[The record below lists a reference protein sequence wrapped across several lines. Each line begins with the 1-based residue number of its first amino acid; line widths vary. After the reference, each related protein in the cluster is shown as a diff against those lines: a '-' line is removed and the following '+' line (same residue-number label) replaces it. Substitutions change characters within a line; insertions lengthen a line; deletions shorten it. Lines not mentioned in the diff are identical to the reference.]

1 MKLKFISRIRK
12 GNNQGTGFFALPRD
26 KVNLFNLGDW
36 IRVVT
41 LKNKF
46 FTKIISHSH
55 RLGVYVSKYIVRE
68 NDLMNKETEIQIEKV
83 DGFHA
88 KIYPDGRIY
97 IPQDIIRKQKLKR
110 NDIVLIKGIKDNK
123 IIREKYSKLHLTV
136 RAQRNQREYTCA
148 FDKSLYGKE
157 LIFKIEKLSDEI
169 EKVKP
174 SPVITNVLGKMH
186 YGFIGKNSAI
196 IFKGNKTPAIINVNI
211 HYPDIV
217 FYLGAYFAD
226 GTKKGNSWAIC
237 ASTFKQAR
245 YYLKMHNL
253 LIKDSKP
260 EFTISYTNIYNL
272 DNTQLKR
279 KLAKKWENEIGIK
292 VDKFRIRKATGKN
305 HSKWSEYGTLVVREH
320 RQILLDLYNILL
332 KSLIKEII
340 SKKDKKLAIDFLCG
354 VMEGDG
360 CASATE
366 RGHIMIFVNRDGV
379 DILRN
384 ISNIAQI
391 KFKITKEDKNKY
403 SLRIGA
409 LEILRNFNLL
419 KDKIFILYPKRRKN
433 LFERLKTVG
442 VVKFLIGNHE
452 PPAWIKAWLQSN
464 NFCDENYKI
473 TDKGLRLSN
482 ELIANINKVLV

>member
-1 MKLKFISRIRK
+1 
-12 GNNQGTGFFALPRD
+12 
-26 KVNLFNLGDW
+26 
-36 IRVVT
+36 
-41 LKNKF
+41 
-46 FTKIISHSH
+46 
-55 RLGVYVSKYIVRE
+55 
-68 NDLMNKETEIQIEKV
+68 
-83 DGFHA
+83 
-88 KIYPDGRIY
+88 
-97 IPQDIIRKQKLKR
+97 
-110 NDIVLIKGIKDNK
+110 
-123 IIREKYSKLHLTV
+123 
-136 RAQRNQREYTCA
+136 
-148 FDKSLYGKE
+148 
-157 LIFKIEKLSDEI
+157 
-169 EKVKP
+169 
-174 SPVITNVLGKMH
+174 MH

-196 IFKGNKTPAIINVNI
+196 IFKGNKIPAIINVNI

-226 GTKKGNSWAIC
+226 GTRKGNSWAIC
-237 ASTFKQAR
+237 ASTFKQAK

-260 EFTISYTNIYNL
+260 EFTISYTNIYNV
-272 DNTQLKR
+272 DNIQLKR
-279 KLAKKWENEIGIK
+279 KLAKTWENEIGIK

-305 HSKWSEYGTLVVREH
+305 HSKWNEYGTLVVREH
-320 RQILLDLYNILL
+320 RQILLDFYNVLL

-366 RGHIMIFVNRDGV
+366 RGHVMIFVNRDGV

-384 ISNIAQI
+384 ISNTVQI
-391 KFKITKEDKNKY
+391 KFKITEEDKNKY

-442 VVKFLIGNHE
+442 TVKFLIGKHE
-452 PPAWIKAWLQSN
+452 PPAWIKTWLRNN

-482 ELIANINKVLV
+482 DLIANINKALV